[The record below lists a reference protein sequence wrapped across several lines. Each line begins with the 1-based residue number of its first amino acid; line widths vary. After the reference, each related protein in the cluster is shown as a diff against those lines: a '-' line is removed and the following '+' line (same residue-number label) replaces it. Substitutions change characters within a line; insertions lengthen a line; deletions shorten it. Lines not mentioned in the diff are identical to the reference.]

1 MIDSHENIT
10 RFVLLTIHIGYFS
23 LSLSHT
29 HTHTHHSLNDS
40 QSKAKET
47 NLKRIFNFKTWNY
60 HFNMQIIA
68 RSIKR
73 FFFLKKMLREFI
85 FFIFLPIVPRSLFTY
100 EYIFYDKF
108 NFLFSHLQKTTIF
121 TDIGILRR
129 VGKHFSF
136 LACFP
141 STLLKQSP
149 CSLSLCPSG
158 RFPDARI

>member
-1 MIDSHENIT
+1 
-10 RFVLLTIHIGYFS
+10 
-23 LSLSHT
+23 
-29 HTHTHHSLNDS
+29 
-40 QSKAKET
+40 
-47 NLKRIFNFKTWNY
+47 
-60 HFNMQIIA
+60 MQIIA

-158 RFPDARI
+158 RFPDARIQQRLPIWLVQLLSCFLNKQQQALSSLFGGKLCLSLCPHFVGLTTLQQ